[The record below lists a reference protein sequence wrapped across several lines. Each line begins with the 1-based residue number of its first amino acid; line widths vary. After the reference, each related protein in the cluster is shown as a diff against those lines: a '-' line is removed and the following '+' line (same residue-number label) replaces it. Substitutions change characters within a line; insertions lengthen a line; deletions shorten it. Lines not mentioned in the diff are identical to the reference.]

1 MERRNSGRIRSKAL
15 SGFHVYLDSDVQI
28 QGQLIDISET
38 GLQFSVTHIQ
48 ASAENTANLVSDS
61 ISLAAEN
68 QLLIK
73 NATYTGFFIG
83 SLIDD
88 EIHFDARILWLR
100 KEGNSWLV
108 GVEFFE
114 PIELPSTVLA
124 LKMSEAE

>member
-38 GLQFSVTHIQ
+38 GLQFAITTINETDAVLE
-48 ASAENTANLVSDS
+48 ATA
-61 ISLAAEN
+61 
-68 QLLIK
+68 
-73 NATYTGFFIG
+73 YTGFFIG

-88 EIHFDARILWLR
+88 EVHFDSRILWLR
-100 KEGNSWLV
+100 KEGNTLLV
-108 GVEFFE
+108 GIEFFE